1 MSAHDLS
8 LVSADPYL
16 GELMQ
21 ESCEEALARRSSNA
35 SPLRTSVEN
44 IIAPL
49 LPHAKVQSREV
60 ARRLGLSERTFAR
73 RLVAE
78 GTTYGEILDQL
89 RHEIAITYLAE
100 TDLQISQIAWAL
112 GFHQVS
118 AFTHACRRWTGKT
131 PREMRASLIAS

>member
-1 MSAHDLS
+1 
-8 LVSADPYL
+8 
-16 GELMQ
+16 MQ
-21 ESCEEALARRSSNA
+21 ESCEAALARHSSNA

-78 GTTYGEILDQL
+78 GTTYGEILDQF
-89 RHEIAITYLAE
+89 RREIATSYLAE
-100 TDLQISQIAWAL
+100 TDLQISQIAWPWASIRSVLSRTRADAGRAKARGTCEPLSL
-112 GFHQVS
+112 G
-118 AFTHACRRWTGKT
+118 
-131 PREMRASLIAS
+131 ASPLVLCHTIAHK